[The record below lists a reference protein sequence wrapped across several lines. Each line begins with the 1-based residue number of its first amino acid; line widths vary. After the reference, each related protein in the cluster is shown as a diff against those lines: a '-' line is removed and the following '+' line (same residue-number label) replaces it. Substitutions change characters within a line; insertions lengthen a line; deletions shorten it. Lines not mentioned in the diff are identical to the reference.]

1 MRFKVIKIFED
12 ESVLSYQISQKGESS
27 LQPFKKSI
35 QTFSTNV
42 ALSALNYICHKANRI
57 NFTNRMKRYFL
68 KLYEYNGW
76 ANKRVLRTLVR
87 QHVNDEK
94 IMQLMGHIVAAQFL
108 WLHRIKGLPPP
119 DVKLW
124 GEYKL
129 DALVTLA
136 EKAGKEWLEF
146 VNSTDNFNREM
157 TYKNYVGDLYTN
169 NVEMIMIHLVNHSS
183 YHRAQIAMLL
193 RQKGFE
199 PINTDFI
206 TYDRVI
212 TGQLKD

>member
-1 MRFKVIKIFED
+1 M
-12 ESVLSYQISQKGESS
+12 
-27 LQPFKKSI
+27 KK
-35 QTFSTNV
+35 
-42 ALSALNYICHKANRI
+42 
-57 NFTNRMKRYFL
+57 YFL
-68 KLYEYNGW
+68 KLYQYNGW
-76 ANKRVLRTLVR
+76 ATKRVIGTLVR
-87 QHVNDEK
+87 QQVSDPQILTLLGHV
-94 IMQLMGHIVAAQFL
+94 VAAQFL

-124 GEYKL
+124 GDYSL
-129 DALVTLA
+129 DQLVGMA
-136 EKAGKEWLEF
+136 EKASQQWLEF
-146 VNSTDNFNREM
+146 VESAENFDREM
-157 TYKNYVGDLYTN
+157 TYKNYVGEPYTN

>member
-1 MRFKVIKIFED
+1 M
-12 ESVLSYQISQKGESS
+12 
-27 LQPFKKSI
+27 KK
-35 QTFSTNV
+35 
-42 ALSALNYICHKANRI
+42 
-57 NFTNRMKRYFL
+57 YFL
-68 KLYEYNGW
+68 RLYQYNAW
-76 ANKRVLRTLVR
+76 ATKRVISTLTR
-87 QHVNDEK
+87 QQVDDPKILSLLGHV
-94 IMQLMGHIVAAQFL
+94 LAAQFL
-108 WLHRIKGLPPP
+108 WLHRIKGLPAP

-124 GEYKL
+124 GEY
-129 DALVTLA
+129 TLEQLTAMA
-136 EKAGKEWLEF
+136 EKASQQWLEF
-146 VNSTDNFNREM
+146 VESTDNFDREM
-157 TYKNYVGDLYTN
+157 TYRNYVNEPYTN